1 MKRYLAAL
9 LCLAMVLSFAACA
22 QQPAPTT
29 APAATAPAVT
39 TVPVTEPTTAPTE
52 PTVPETTVDIS
63 NLPLLSTAAIT
74 MTTEVEYAEG
84 VRFEYRYPNVMLVL
98 QGLAVAD
105 TVMLD
110 LLNRIDSTR
119 STAESILNSAGTDL
133 LYFYDVHYDPMR
145 IDPNV
150 LSLYGTNSSYAGGA
164 HPNHES
170 TSVTYDLTSGKVLLL
185 SDLLYPGCSAADLT
199 PLVIDILDTISQEQQ
214 LYSYYTAIVEERFG
228 QGLDAEEGW
237 YLSGEGLCIYFSPYE
252 IAPYATGEVKATIP
266 YEKLNGL
273 MRDQFYPVEKSGS
286 LGTVTAQ
293 LWNEADQTG
302 FEQFYNVSIDDQGE
316 AILLSTNGL
325 VYDLT
330 LEYGTWDMDGM
341 VFCPSATV
349 FAASSLSYSD
359 AVILRLYIPDVMSNM
374 RLTYTTDEGTIQKY
388 IFQSGMDGS
397 ILLLDN

>member
-1 MKRYLAAL
+1 MKRYFAAL
-9 LCLAMVLSFAACA
+9 LCLAMVLSLAACGTMPEPA
-22 QQPAPTT
+22 TAPTT
-29 APAATAPAVT
+29 TVPEPT
-39 TVPVTEPTTAPTE
+39 TVPVTMPTTE
-52 PTVPETTVDIS
+52 PTVPETTVDTSI
-63 NLPLLSTAAIT
+63 LPLLFTTVIT
-74 MTTEVEYAEG
+74 LTTEVERAED
-84 VRFEYRYPNVMLVL
+84 VQFEYRYPNVRLDVL
-98 QGLAVAD
+98 SQTVAD
-105 TVMLD
+105 KVMLD
-110 LLNRIDSTR
+110 LLNRIDETR
-119 STAESILNSAGTDL
+119 ATADSILSSAGSDI

-170 TSVTYDLTSGKVLLL
+170 TSVTYDLTTGNVLLL

-214 LYSYYTAIVEERFG
+214 LYSDYTAIVEERFG
-228 QGLDAEEGW
+228 QGLDVEEGW
-237 YLSGEGLCIYFSPYE
+237 YLSGEGLCVYFSPYE

-330 LEYGTWDMDGM
+330 LEYGSWDMDGM
-341 VFCPSATV
+341 VFYPSSTV

-359 AVILRLYIPDVMSNM
+359 AVILHLYIPDVMSNM
-374 RLTYTTDEGTIQKY
+374 RLTYTTNEGAIQKY
-388 IFQSGMDGS
+388 IFQSGKDGS

>member
-1 MKRYLAAL
+1 MKRYFAAL
-9 LCLAMVLSFAACA
+9 LCLAMVLSLAACGTMPEPA
-22 QQPAPTT
+22 TAPTT
-29 APAATAPAVT
+29 TVPEPT
-39 TVPVTEPTTAPTE
+39 TVPVTMPTTE
-52 PTVPETTVDIS
+52 PTVPETTVDTSI
-63 NLPLLSTAAIT
+63 LPLLFTTVIT
-74 MTTEVEYAEG
+74 LTTEVERAED
-84 VRFEYRYPNVMLVL
+84 VQFEYRYPNVRLDVL
-98 QGLAVAD
+98 SQTVAD
-105 TVMLD
+105 KVMLD
-110 LLNRIDSTR
+110 LLNRIDETR
-119 STAESILNSAGTDL
+119 ATADSILSSAGSDI

-170 TSVTYDLTSGKVLLL
+170 TSVTYDLTTGNVLLL

-214 LYSYYTAIVEERFG
+214 LYSDYTAIVEERFG
-228 QGLDAEEGW
+228 QGLDVEEGW
-237 YLSGEGLCIYFSPYE
+237 YLSGEGLCVYFSPYE

-330 LEYGTWDMDGM
+330 LEYSSWDMDGM
-341 VFCPSATV
+341 VFYPSSTV

-359 AVILRLYIPDVMSNM
+359 AVILHLYIPDVMSNM
-374 RLTYTTDEGTIQKY
+374 RLTYTTNEGVIQKY
-388 IFQSGMDGS
+388 IFQSGKDGS

>member
-1 MKRYLAAL
+1 MKRYFAAL
-9 LCLAMVLSFAACA
+9 LCLAMVLSLAACGTMPEPA
-22 QQPAPTT
+22 TAPTT
-29 APAATAPAVT
+29 TVPEPT
-39 TVPVTEPTTAPTE
+39 TVPVTMPTTE
-52 PTVPETTVDIS
+52 PTVPETTVDTSI
-63 NLPLLSTAAIT
+63 LPLLFTTVIT
-74 MTTEVEYAEG
+74 LTTEVERAED
-84 VRFEYRYPNVMLVL
+84 VQFEYRYPNVRLDVL
-98 QGLAVAD
+98 SQTVAD
-105 TVMLD
+105 KVMLD
-110 LLNRIDSTR
+110 LLNRIDETR
-119 STAESILNSAGTDL
+119 ATADSILSSAGSDI

-170 TSVTYDLTSGKVLLL
+170 TSVTYDLTTGNVLLL

-214 LYSYYTAIVEERFG
+214 LYSDYTAIVEERFG
-228 QGLDAEEGW
+228 QGLDVEEGW
-237 YLSGEGLCIYFSPYE
+237 YLSGEGLCVYFSPYE

-330 LEYGTWDMDGM
+330 LEYGSWDMDGM
-341 VFCPSATV
+341 VFYPSSTV

-359 AVILRLYIPDVMSNM
+359 AVILHLYIPDVMSNM
-374 RLTYTTDEGTIQKY
+374 RLTYTTNEGVIQKY
-388 IFQSGMDGS
+388 IFQSGKDGS